1 MPGAEPTPTP
11 SPLRREEPRAGT
23 YLRRAL
29 RLQCPECGR
38 HPVFVPA
45 RTVRSMFDWFYPLD
59 GCPECGYA
67 YEREEGYFLLA
78 TWAVN
83 YGVVAGGG
91 LAAGLLLQSYT
102 TWSTTAIV
110 GLLLLVMPL
119 ASLLLA
125 RHAKALFLAMDHYFD
140 PHVRGGRR
148 GSSPR

>member
-1 MPGAEPTPTP
+1 
-11 SPLRREEPRAGT
+11 
-23 YLRRAL
+23 
-29 RLQCPECGR
+29 
-38 HPVFVPA
+38 VPA
-45 RTVRSMFDWFYPLD
+45 RKVRSLFDWFYPLD

-67 YEREEGYFLLA
+67 YEREDGYFLLA

-91 LAAGLLLQSYT
+91 LILGLLLQSYT
-102 TWSTTAIV
+102 EWSTTAIV

-140 PHVRGGRR
+140 PHVRGK
-148 GSSPR
+148 S